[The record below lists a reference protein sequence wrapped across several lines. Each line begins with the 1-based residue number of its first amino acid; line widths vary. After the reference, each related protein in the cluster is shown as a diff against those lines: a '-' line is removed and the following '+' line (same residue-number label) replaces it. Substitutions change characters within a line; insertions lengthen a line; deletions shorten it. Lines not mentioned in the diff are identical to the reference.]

1 MLHLLSNDRQG
12 GVGGDVNVRIEHF
25 LYVTEEVAVADILHC
40 LTRFLRISS
49 VNLCW
54 SWLDFL

>member
-1 MLHLLSNDRQG
+1 MLHLLSYDRRG
-12 GVGGDVNVRIEHF
+12 GGGDVNVRIEHF

-40 LTRFLRISS
+40 LTRFLRISC